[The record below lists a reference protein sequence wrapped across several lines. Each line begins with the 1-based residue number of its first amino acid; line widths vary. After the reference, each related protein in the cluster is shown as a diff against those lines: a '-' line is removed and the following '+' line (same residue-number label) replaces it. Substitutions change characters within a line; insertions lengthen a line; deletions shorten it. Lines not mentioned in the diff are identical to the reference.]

1 MPWKQNTFTL
11 PDFFAA
17 AMRRDGA
24 GRHDSD
30 HTWIQTGSLETGD
43 RWCENEPDTE
53 KFNFISS
60 KTINIQWVSTR
71 FMLKLQRNSYGWLHF
86 QPKHGKHIHQNE
98 CHYITSAVFRPPIT
112 EPSKCRRGPRTLVTW
127 LTKVL
132 IRRRIL
138 HIIQHLLGQMFQLI
152 LRPEGRSA
160 WCRSRAWI
168 PTLKKKKNSLWCD
181 IKALRQ

>member
-11 PDFFAA
+11 PGFFAA

-24 GRHDSD
+24 GRHDSNR
-30 HTWIQTGSLETGD
+30 TWIQTGSLEAGD

-60 KTINIQWVSTR
+60 KTINIQWVSMR

-86 QPKHGKHIHQNE
+86 QPKHGKHIHQHE
-98 CHYITSAVFRPPIT
+98 CHYITSAAVRPAIT
-112 EPSKCRRGPRTLVTW
+112 EPSKYRRGSQTLVTW
-127 LTKVL
+127 LTKIV
-132 IRRRIL
+132 IRGRIL
-138 HIIQHLLGQMFQLI
+138 HVIQHFLGQMFQLI

-168 PTLKKKKNSLWCD
+168 PTLKKKKRKACD
-181 IKALRQ
+181 VV